1 MCGYIRRVTDTP
13 EVKELLEELGM
24 GGLFEPLVSEA
35 QARMEQFYPAFGGNP
50 SRRIRGLIIQEEGKP
65 RLVDAT
71 WWFDCKESGDTLEV
85 GKRTTFNAR
94 NLDSPY
100 WKDALRHHRG
110 IVIATGIGES
120 KKIEGRKHQYL
131 MEGTRPFLL
140 GTLYRPFTNGQYSC
154 AVITR
159 DAHVKFEPYHDKAFP
174 FFLPATPAFTQT
186 WLAEDTPQA
195 NEIDEL
201 LEHPKLYATL
211 NVEEVKTFKS
221 GETSENATV
230 LAADEEEDLSSS

>member
-1 MCGYIRRVTDTP
+1 MCGYIRRVTDSP
-13 EVKELLEELGM
+13 EVQELLEELGM
-24 GGLFEPLVSEA
+24 GDLFEPLVSEA
-35 QARMEQFYPAFGGNP
+35 PAGMEQFYPAFGGNP
-50 SRRIRGLIIQEEGKP
+50 DRRIRGLIIQEEGRP

-100 WKDALRHHRG
+100 WKGALRHHRG

-120 KKIEGRKHQYL
+120 KKIDGRKHQYL
-131 MEGTRPFLL
+131 MEGARPFLL
-140 GTLYRPFTNGQYSC
+140 GALYRSFPNGQFSC

-159 DAHVKFEPYHDKAFP
+159 DAHIKFEPYHDRAFP
-174 FFLPATPAFTQT
+174 LFLPSTQEFTET
-186 WLAEDTPQA
+186 WLAEDVPQA

-201 LEHPKLYATL
+201 LEHPRLFATL
-211 NVEEVKTFKS
+211 KVEEVKTFKS
-221 GETSENATV
+221 GVNSPAATV
-230 LAADEEEDLSSS
+230 LQADEQGDLSSH